1 MAGVQDHE
9 TVSIYPLD
17 EQQREQ
23 LLTNASECVL
33 NWSTRDGWPVGVVHA
48 FYWKDG
54 RVWITAGEH
63 RHRIAAIRRDPR
75 VSVVVSG
82 AAAAPGKAPGGAITI
97 KGRCVIHSDAET
109 KAWFYPALANKVT
122 GGDPTASAAFAHRLD
137 SPLRVILEVV
147 PEKWITFDGAKF
159 GMDSAGLLP
168 EDQKGTPLSSDA
180 ERLPRL
186 IKERGLA

>member
-17 EQQREQ
+17 EKQRNQ
-23 LLTNASECVL
+23 LLTNAGECVL
-33 NWSTRDGWPVGVVHA
+33 NWSTKDGWPVGVVHA
-48 FYWKDG
+48 FVWHEG

-82 AAAAPGKAPGGAITI
+82 AVAPGKGVAGAITI

-109 KAWFYPALANKVT
+109 KAWFYPALAGKVN
-122 GGDPTASAAFAHRLD
+122 GDKAAAAAFEARLD
-137 SPLRVILEVV
+137 SPLRVILEII
-147 PEKWITFDGAKF
+147 PEKWITFDVMKF
-159 GMDSAGLLP
+159 GMDSAGALP
-168 EDQKGTPLSSDA
+168 DDQRGAPLSSDA
-180 ERLPRL
+180 ERLPKL
-186 IKERGLA
+186 LKERGLA

>member
-1 MAGVQDHE
+1 MSGVQDHE

-17 EQQREQ
+17 DQQREA

-48 FYWKDG
+48 FYWGDG

-63 RHRIAAIRRDPR
+63 RHRIAAIKRDPR

-82 AAAAPGKAPGGAITI
+82 AAAPAGKAPGGAITI
-97 KGRCVIHSDAET
+97 KGRCVIHSDEET
-109 KAWFYPALANKVT
+109 KAWFYPALANKVA
-122 GGDPTASAAFAHRLD
+122 GGNPEAAAAFAKRLD
-137 SPLRVILEVV
+137 SPLRVILEVI

-159 GMDSAGLLP
+159 AMDSAGVLP
-168 EDQKGTPLSSDA
+168 EDQRGQPLSSDA
-180 ERLPRL
+180 DRLPKL
-186 IKERGLA
+186 MKERGLS